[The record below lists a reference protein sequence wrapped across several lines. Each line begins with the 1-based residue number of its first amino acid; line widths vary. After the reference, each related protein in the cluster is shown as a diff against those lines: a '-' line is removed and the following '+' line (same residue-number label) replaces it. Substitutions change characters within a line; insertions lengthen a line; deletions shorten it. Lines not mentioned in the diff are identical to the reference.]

1 MSQFGGVVRHGT
13 HKPVG
18 SNLPDSIDHTEE
30 EVEDNLG
37 GISRSV
43 NGDLDEG
50 VVLRV
55 RRSHKVPVVN
65 RMKRSAVVHDGKCS
79 MGVLTSGRRRTRCE

>member
-1 MSQFGGVVRHGT
+1 
-13 HKPVG
+13 
-18 SNLPDSIDHTEE
+18 LPDSIDHTEE

-65 RMKRSAVVHDGKCS
+65 RTKRSAVVHVGKHS
-79 MGVLTSGRRRTRCE
+79 MGVLTSGRRRTRYE